1 MLTRAPALPQFGGP
15 VSRLAARV
23 ESATLLD
30 AASGLTLFLV
40 VVFGFDAWWA
50 KFVGYAAFLV
60 FLFHPASIRQW
71 PFWAAIAGAST
82 LSLLVDWSSADNHKY
97 LLAYWL
103 WVMTLAHA
111 VGPEPFQVRLLV
123 SNARF
128 FAVFIFLG
136 AALQKFF
143 SPTYMS
149 GEMFETLLLLDDRFR
164 AFAQLAGI
172 DQTIPDAAVKVVTVL
187 KSPMSMVANNELVF
201 PSNDRVHVVAQ
212 LITWYDV
219 YVQFAIGLAFLFG
232 RRATDI
238 AGHALLLFF
247 IFTTYLPAPVFG
259 FGWTL
264 GILGFILAKDRFR
277 QLSLAYLAAFAAI
290 LLYQAPWREW
300 VLQS

>member
-1 MLTRAPALPQFGGP
+1 MLMRAAPPPLGSVYQQ
-15 VSRLAARV
+15 VMDRLRGL
-23 ESATLLD
+23 TLLD
-30 AASGLTLFLV
+30 AASALTLFLV

-60 FLFHPASIRQW
+60 FLLHPPSIKTW
-71 PFWAAIAGAST
+71 PFWACIAAAS
-82 LSLLVDWSSADNHKY
+82 SLGLLAAWYAADNHKY

-103 WVMTLAHA
+103 WVITLAHA
-111 VGPEPFQVRLLV
+111 VKPESFQDKFLV

-128 FAVFIFLG
+128 FAVFIFLA

-149 GEMFETLLLLDDRFR
+149 GEMFETLLLLDERFR

-172 DQTIPDAAVKVVTVL
+172 DAAIPDAAAKIVTLL
-187 KSPMSMVANNELVF
+187 KSPMSIVADNQLIF
-201 PSNDRVHVVAQ
+201 PSNDRVNFVAK

-219 YVQFAIGLAFLFG
+219 YAQLAIGLLFLPG
-232 RRATDI
+232 RRVTDL
-238 AGHALLLFF
+238 AGHCVLLFF

-264 GILGFILAKDRFR
+264 AIIGFVLAKDRFR
-277 QLSLAYLAAFAAI
+277 HLPLAYLAAFVAI

-300 VLQS
+300 VLQI

>member
-1 MLTRAPALPQFGGP
+1 MLMRAPAIALNSPLH
-15 VSRLAARV
+15 RIAERV
-23 ESATLLD
+23 NAIPILD

-50 KFVGYAAFLV
+50 KAVGYAAFLL
-60 FLFHPASIRQW
+60 FLLQPQAIRTW

-82 LSLLVDWSSADNHKY
+82 LGLLSDWYGADNHKY

-103 WVMTLAHA
+103 WVVTLAHA
-111 VGPEPFQVRLLV
+111 VKPKEFGETLLV

-149 GEMFETLLLLDDRFR
+149 GEMFETLLLLDERFR
-164 AFAQLAGI
+164 AFASLAGV
-172 DQTIPDAAVKVVTVL
+172 DLAIPDAAGKIVTLL
-187 KSPMSMVANNELVF
+187 KSPMSIVENNELVF
-201 PSNDRVHVVAQ
+201 PSNDHVNLIARA
-212 LITWYDV
+212 ITWYDI
-219 YVQFAIGLAFLFG
+219 YVQFAIGLFFLPN
-232 RRATDI
+232 RRVTDMF
-238 AGHALLLFF
+238 GHAFLLFF

-264 GILGFILAKDRFR
+264 AILGFVLARSRFQQLPIL
-277 QLSLAYLAAFAAI
+277 YLAAFLAI

-300 VLQS
+300 VIGA

>member
-1 MLTRAPALPQFGGP
+1 MLMRTPAAPANSAL
-15 VSRLAARV
+15 SRLVNRV
-23 ESATLLD
+23 NAVSVLD

-50 KFVGYAAFLV
+50 KAVGYSAFLV
-60 FLFHPASIRQW
+60 FLFQPDAIRTW

-82 LSLLVDWSSADNHKY
+82 LGLLSDWYGADNHKY

-103 WVMTLAHA
+103 WVITLSHA
-111 VGPEPFQVRLLV
+111 VKPQGLGERLLAAD
-123 SNARF
+123 ARF

-149 GEMFETLLLLDDRFR
+149 GEMFETLLLLDERFR
-164 AFAQLAGI
+164 AFAALAGV
-172 DQTIPDAAVKVVTVL
+172 DLAVPDAASKIVTLL
-187 KSPMSMVANNELVF
+187 KSPMSIVENNELVF
-201 PSNDRVHVVAQ
+201 PSNDLVNLIARA
-212 LITWYDV
+212 ITWYDV
-219 YVQFAIGLAFLFG
+219 YVQFAIGLFFLPNRRMTDMFG
-232 RRATDI
+232 H
-238 AGHALLLFF
+238 GLLLFF

-264 GILGFILAKDRFR
+264 AILGFILARMRFQ
-277 QLSLAYLAAFAAI
+277 QLPVLYLTAFLAI

-300 VLQS
+300 VIGV